1 MDSLGSLD
9 ESTVFPME
17 RPVVHCSYA
26 FARMPRMKTA
36 PAAGVNPAALDFRK
50 SLLESLAV
58 NEKSNNLAWQVWHGI
73 PAKAGF
79 ALWEWGSLW
88 RESVS
93 GK

>member
-1 MDSLGSLD
+1 MDLLGSLD
-9 ESTVFPME
+9 ACAVFPVE

-50 SLLESLAV
+50 SLLESFALD
-58 NEKSNNLAWQVWHGI
+58 EKFNHLAWQVCHGI
-73 PAKAGF
+73 PAKAGL
-79 ALWEWGSLW
+79 AVREWGTLW